1 MPSPSSRMCHY
12 CVRCCWDGGQ
22 VWLGIATPAVD
33 CRGRTAVKSDSF
45 QSTDKSCLTHWLPP
59 WGLAR
64 VWALLQSCC
73 SSCLY
78 FQWKPNQQGFRKEIS
93 YRWSDVK
100 MLGTYVWIHGAR
112 SLNIGPEWGIWAGW
126 QSIEAFCPAGFL
138 SAWIL
143 GIIEKGRVSVGII
156 YLGDGEIWS
165 NGRRQYVSQKT
176 FFMNSW
182 SESD

>member
-112 SLNIGPEWGIWAGW
+112 SLNIGHEWGI
-126 QSIEAFCPAGFL
+126 SRIEDL
-138 SAWIL
+138 HW
-143 GIIEKGRVSVGII
+143 
-156 YLGDGEIWS
+156 EI
-165 NGRRQYVSQKT
+165 
-176 FFMNSW
+176 SW
-182 SESD
+182 SRPNRYGKRYRITTGGKMTAI

>member
-64 VWALLQSCC
+64 VWSLLQSWC

-78 FQWKPNQQGFRKEIS
+78 FQWKPHQQGFRKEIS

-100 MLGTYVWIHGAR
+100 MLSTYVWIHGAR
-112 SLNIGPEWGIWAGW
+112 SLNIGPEWCITR
-126 QSIEAFCPAGFL
+126 IEDLHWEICWSRP
-138 SAWIL
+138 WL
-143 GIIEKGRVSVGII
+143 GKWLPNRYAKRYRITTGGKMTAI
-156 YLGDGEIWS
+156 
-165 NGRRQYVSQKT
+165 
-176 FFMNSW
+176 
-182 SESD
+182 

>member
-112 SLNIGPEWGIWAGW
+112 SLNIGPEWCITRIEDLHWEIGWSRPWLGKWLPNRHGEKYRFTAGGKMNANF
-126 QSIEAFCPAGFL
+126 AFDKKF
-138 SAWIL
+138 
-143 GIIEKGRVSVGII
+143 R
-156 YLGDGEIWS
+156 
-165 NGRRQYVSQKT
+165 
-176 FFMNSW
+176 
-182 SESD
+182 